1 MGLPPLAWQPGG
13 DATTQVEAAAAG
25 PETVGVVLAGGGSRR
40 MGRDK
45 AELAVGGS
53 TLTARA
59 AHRLLRVC
67 TRVAIADRGRGLMP
81 DLPNLADGPG
91 AGPAAGILGAALAW
105 PGHPLLVLACD
116 LPRVSEALL
125 QELARRLPAAG
136 DGDAGDADWV
146 VPRWER
152 GLEPLCALYLPAAL
166 AALAAAV
173 ARGVAAPHRLAEA
186 TGLKVRYLEGE
197 RLRRFGPPA
206 DLFLNLNTA
215 RDLERWQ
222 RLEPGEAI
230 EPIASLAPAG
240 GANPLV
246 GGLPVS
252 SQPPSAS
259 VFSPPAAQAAQ
270 GHTWRRKSKR

>member
-1 MGLPPLAWQPGG
+1 MGFPPLAWQPGG
-13 DATTQVEAAAAG
+13 DATTRVEAAAAG

-59 AHRLLRVC
+59 AHRLLRIFP
-67 TRVAIADRGRGLMP
+67 RVAIADRGRGLMP
-81 DLPNLADGPG
+81 DLPSLPDGPG

-116 LPRVSEALL
+116 LPRVPDALL
-125 QELARRLPAAG
+125 RELARRRPADE
-136 DGDAGDADWV
+136 DGDPEWPEWAEWADWADWV

-152 GLEPLCALYLPAAL
+152 GLEPLCALYRPAAL

-186 TGLKVRYLEGE
+186 TGLRVRYLEGE
-197 RLRRFGPPA
+197 RLHRFGAPA

-215 RDLERWQ
+215 NDLERWQ
-222 RLEPGEAI
+222 RLEPP
-230 EPIASLAPAG
+230 EPG
-240 GANPLV
+240 G
-246 GGLPVS
+246 
-252 SQPPSAS
+252 
-259 VFSPPAAQAAQ
+259 
-270 GHTWRRKSKR
+270 